1 MWTWQSVIKG
11 FAVGIACRVA
21 IKVLNY
27 IADLGVILVA
37 VPFGIL
43 SCLPEAQSQDAFCV
57 RPEHNFIHQN
67 PACAFSVD
75 STFSR
80 GDRQPACLRGDNV
93 HHFLATNEAGIG
105 VGLLSDSTT
114 RRRDQALTRGGDPCH
129 CD

>member
-43 SCLPEAQSQDAFCV
+43 SCLPEAQSQDASRV
-57 RPEHNFIHQN
+57 RHEHNFIHK
-67 PACAFSVD
+67 
-75 STFSR
+75 T
-80 GDRQPACLRGDNV
+80 CLRLQRRQHLLMQHAANFSGISWLRLHFDNANE
-93 HHFLATNEAGIG
+93 HGKDSFQFNMKSTN
-105 VGLLSDSTT
+105 
-114 RRRDQALTRGGDPCH
+114 RREQAYGWKRN
-129 CD
+129 